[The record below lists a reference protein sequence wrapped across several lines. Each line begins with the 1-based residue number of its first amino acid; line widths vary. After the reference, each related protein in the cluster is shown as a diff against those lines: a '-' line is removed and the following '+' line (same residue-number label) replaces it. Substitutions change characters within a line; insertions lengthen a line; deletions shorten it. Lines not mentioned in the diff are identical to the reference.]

1 MAVFLFGRCRYGW
14 KGQFCD
20 ECELHPGCVHGT
32 CNAPWQCNCQQNW
45 GGLMCEKG
53 MEEMLLFIF
62 LQNVFTGTRNTRQG
76 ESLLSFLCSPSRYSF
91 LDFMSNRWASFS
103 HPDPLTLRSY
113 IYLYIIIVIQLLQN
127 YTVYEVWIIFTAHFL
142 WVETGG
148 WIVLLLV
155 WSERQQGHPIST
167 PPHPFVTQGSSG
179 DENGP

>member
-1 MAVFLFGRCRYGW
+1 MKPTIFQEAVKGKLFMAVFLFGRCRYGW

-53 MEEMLLFIF
+53 MEEMLFIFFIFF
-62 LQNVFTGTRNTRQG
+62 LQNVLTGTRNTRQG
-76 ESLLSFLCSPSRYSF
+76 ESLLTFLCSPSRYSF

-127 YTVYEVWIIFTAHFL
+127 YTVYMRSEL
-142 WVETGG
+142 Y
-148 WIVLLLV
+148 LLLIF
-155 WSERQQGHPIST
+155 SEWRPAAG
-167 PPHPFVTQGSSG
+167 
-179 DENGP
+179 